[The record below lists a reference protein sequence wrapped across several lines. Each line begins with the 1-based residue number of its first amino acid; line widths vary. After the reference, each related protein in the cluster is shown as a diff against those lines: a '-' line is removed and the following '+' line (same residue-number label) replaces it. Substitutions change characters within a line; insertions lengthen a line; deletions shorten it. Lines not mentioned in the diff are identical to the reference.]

1 MIEWQTMIYMATSC
15 AGVMLYLQ
23 LIADDL
29 EQASLELDL
38 LEEEEKRKAQHWKA
52 ETTDVIETVHAA

>member
-15 AGVMLYLQ
+15 AGVMLYLR

-29 EQASLELDL
+29 EQVSLELDM
-38 LEEEEKRKAQHWKA
+38 LEEEEKRKAQCRHA
-52 ETTDVIETVHAA
+52 GTTEVIETVHAA